1 MKLSRGMMALHD
13 ILKTLNSV
21 QKYLKDA
28 LKDINLG
35 LDVLVSQLR

>member
-1 MKLSRGMMALHD
+1 MKLSRGMTALHD

-28 LKDINLG
+28 LRDIILG
-35 LDVLVSQLR
+35 FNVLVLQLR